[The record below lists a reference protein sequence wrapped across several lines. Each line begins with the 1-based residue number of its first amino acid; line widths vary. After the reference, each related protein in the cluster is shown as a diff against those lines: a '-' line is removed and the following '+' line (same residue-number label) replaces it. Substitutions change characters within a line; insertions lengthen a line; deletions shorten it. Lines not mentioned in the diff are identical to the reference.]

1 MLFRAFAAL
10 SAHRLISSD
19 IFISSFT
26 DFFFWFFHTEYQFP
40 DDHAAPGDE
49 QEHEKAD

>member
-1 MLFRAFAAL
+1 MLLRAFAAL
-10 SAHRLISSD
+10 SAHRLISSG

-26 DFFFWFFHTEYQFP
+26 DFFFWFFHAEYQLP
-40 DDHAAPGDE
+40 DDHAAQGDE